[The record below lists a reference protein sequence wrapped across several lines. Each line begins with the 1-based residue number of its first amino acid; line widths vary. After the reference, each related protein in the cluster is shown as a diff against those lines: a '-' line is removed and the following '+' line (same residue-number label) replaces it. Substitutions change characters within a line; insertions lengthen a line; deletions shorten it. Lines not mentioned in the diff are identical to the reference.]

1 MSILSTGVS
10 GVMAFRSALATTGH
24 NISNSATEGYSRQ
37 RVEIVPQNA
46 ESSGSNYYIGQGSRL
61 ISVQRIKDDLV
72 NAQVR
77 NALTVNSNT
86 EIRMAYVEN
95 FDRVLAD
102 ETTGLTPVLDEFS
115 AAVQDVANDPTSIPN
130 RITFL
135 NSAQTLTGRLSAV
148 NGQLQEQ
155 RTMIN
160 GQLSVAV
167 DELNQFAQA
176 VAKLNSDITAGSTA
190 QSPSNDL
197 LDQRDLLLNKM
208 AQKVDISLTTQDDG
222 AINVF
227 VGNGQALVMGA
238 NAKQLL
244 TGHFSGDPQNL
255 DIGAHTSSEDVSIT
269 RVITGGKIGGLLETR
284 SILDTVQN
292 TLGLIGLTL
301 ATKFNEQN
309 GLGLDLN
316 GDIGGDLFQLPE
328 ISVYPKPSNT
338 QMAVQGVSIGSANYI
353 DHLDVTMAVPGVTIG
368 DVTALS
374 ASDYRLRYENDT
386 FQLTRQPNNTAV
398 TLTVDP
404 VDSNVLIG
412 DGLRID
418 TSAISGANQGDT
430 WLIQPTRLAASNLP
444 VIMTDPA
451 KVAAASSA
459 LEGELNTGN
468 ANLVDLRI
476 TAATPATY
484 RPAAIVVNETADK
497 FNLISVSDGD
507 QVGGASVDSFR
518 ILDPKQVNGGA
529 TVTYDAT
536 QKQFSVNGEHFSL
549 DPSGLTTITT
559 SGWELR
565 IRGTPETGTVFN
577 VNIAETS
584 IATEEPVL
592 TKIVGKGWELDVE
605 GTPKQYDT
613 FSVDLSKG
621 RNGDNRNLLAMTEL
635 QTSFLVQGQETF
647 TGSYNSLL
655 TEVGSKTRHAQIE
668 HSASTTLLED
678 AQASRESVSG
688 VNLDEEA
695 ANMLKFQQAYQAA
708 AQVIA
713 VTGVLFDTLLNAV
726 Q

>member
-77 NALTVNSNT
+77 NALTVNYNT
-86 EIRMAYVEN
+86 EIRVAYAEN

-176 VAKLNSDITAGSTA
+176 VAKLNSDITAKSTI

-197 LDQRDLLLNKM
+197 LDQRELFLNKM
-208 AQKVDISLTTQDDG
+208 AQKLDIGLVTQDDG

-227 VGNGQALVMGA
+227 AGNGQALVIGN

-244 TGHFSGDPQNL
+244 TGHFSGDPQNI
-255 DIGAHTSSEDVSIT
+255 DIGVSANNEEVSIT
-269 RVITGGKIGGLLETR
+269 RLITGGKIGGLLETR
-284 SILDTVQN
+284 GILDTAQN

-316 GDIGGDLFQLPE
+316 GDIGGDIFQL
-328 ISVYPKPSNT
+328 SKVDVYPKPGNT
-338 QMAVQGVSIGSANYI
+338 Q
-353 DHLDVTMAVPGVTIG
+353 TEVPIVTIG
-368 DVTALS
+368 DVTAVS
-374 ASDYRLRYENDT
+374 TSDYRLRYENGA

-404 VDSNVLIG
+404 VDNNVLIG

-418 TSAISGANQGDT
+418 TSAISDADQGDT
-430 WLIQPTRLAASNLP
+430 WVIQPTRLAASNLP
-444 VIMTDPA
+444 VIMTDPI
-451 KVAAASSA
+451 KVAAASGA
-459 LEGELNTGN
+459 LEGELNTGS

-565 IRGTPETGTVFN
+565 IRGTPETSTVFN

-584 IATEEPVL
+584 IATEEPAL
-592 TKIVGKGWELDVE
+592 TTIVGEGWELDVE

-635 QTSFLVQGQETF
+635 QTNFLVQGQETF